1 MVIWLPLIE
10 NTLARSQEG
19 TGDAF
24 ELRSFHNEVGLLVT
38 YTSHTYLL
46 KELLL
51 SDLVRIL
58 RQDTVPV
65 DRTQAPRTYGR
76 QQRVLAGLVVL

>member
-1 MVIWLPLIE
+1 MIRLPVIE

-19 TGDAF
+19 TGDAL
-24 ELRSFHNEVGLLVT
+24 ELRSFHNVRRLLLVT

-65 DRTQAPRTYGR
+65 DRTQAARTYGR
-76 QQRVLAGLVVL
+76 QQGV